1 MRQRIAIGGQV
12 LACVPLSWMDRIL
25 AKEMMAM
32 KVREVENV
40 DRRKDIYLRGVLS
53 LFWLVSRG
61 RLLLY

>member
-1 MRQRIAIGGQV
+1 M

-32 KVREVENV
+32 KVHEVENV

-53 LFWLVSRG
+53 LFWLLSRG